1 MPAEPASSGRD
12 LLLRLSHVSKAYP
25 VDEKPSARLRAL
37 FPALFRGESKLFWAL
52 RDVSFELRRGESLGI
67 VGANGSGK
75 STLLQIAAGI
85 LRPTEGTME
94 TNGRMAG
101 LLELGSGFNPEFT
114 GRQNVQLSAS
124 LHGLSARQTTDRFE
138 EIVAFADIGD
148 FLDQPVKTYSSGMLM
163 RLAFAVSIHVDADI
177 LLVDEALAVGDIA
190 FRQRCMRRVHE
201 MRERGLSI
209 LFVSHSSED
218 VRAISDRCLWLEQGS
233 VQALGATDGV
243 VGQYLANMTARD
255 AAMIASEAAA
265 QTVRDPF
272 TAPELAP
279 PTAFS
284 GHRFGDRRVT
294 ISGATF
300 LLEPGEADAP
310 QQMCQQPVLRRGD
323 IVTVR
328 LSFQVHQ
335 PLASPIAGFMV
346 RDGQG
351 RCVFSTNT
359 SREGFQMPPLVAGD
373 HMSVDFVWTMP
384 RLAPATYGLTLAV
397 SDGRLDK
404 YVICDWAY
412 DFLSF
417 SVAPGDEPAFGW
429 IGLECEVD
437 VKMLGARP
445 VADEPHCLG

>member
-1 MPAEPASSGRD
+1 MPAEPAGSGHD

-85 LRPTEGTME
+85 LRPTEGSVE
-94 TNGRMAG
+94 ANGRMAG

-124 LHGLSARQTTDRFE
+124 LHGLSARQTAERFE
-138 EIVAFADIGD
+138 QIVAFADIGD
-148 FLDQPVKTYSSGMLM
+148 FLNQPVKTYSSGMLM

-190 FRQRCMRRVHE
+190 FRQRCMHRIHE

-233 VQALGATDGV
+233 VQALGTTDGV
-243 VGQYLANMTARD
+243 VGQYLASMTARD
-255 AAMIASEAAA
+255 AAMIATEAAA
-265 QTVRDPF
+265 QTARAPF
-272 TAPELAP
+272 IAPDLAP
-279 PTAFS
+279 PAAFS
-284 GHRFGDRRVT
+284 GHRFGDGRVT

-300 LLEPGEADAP
+300 LLETGP
-310 QQMCQQPVLRRGD
+310 QPTCQQPVLRHGD

-328 LSFQVHQ
+328 VSFRVHQ
-335 PLASPIAGFMV
+335 PLAAPIAGFMV

-351 RCVFSTNT
+351 RCVFSSNT

-373 HMSVDFVWTMP
+373 HMSVEFVWTMP

-445 VADEPHCLG
+445 VADEPRCLS

>member
-1 MPAEPASSGRD
+1 VPAEPAGSGHD

-85 LRPTEGTME
+85 LRPTEGSVE
-94 TNGRMAG
+94 ANGRMAG

-124 LHGLSARQTTDRFE
+124 LHGLSARQTAERFE
-138 EIVAFADIGD
+138 QIVAFADIGD
-148 FLDQPVKTYSSGMLM
+148 FLNQPVKTYSSGMLM

-190 FRQRCMRRVHE
+190 FRQRCMHRIHE

-233 VQALGATDGV
+233 VQALGTTDGV
-243 VGQYLANMTARD
+243 VGQYLASMTARD

-265 QTVRDPF
+265 QTVRAPF
-272 TAPELAP
+272 IAPDLAP
-279 PTAFS
+279 PAAFS
-284 GHRFGDRRVT
+284 GHRFGDIPAGDRTAADVPAARPAARRHRHRPRQLPSSPAARCADSRVH
-294 ISGATF
+294 GARWAGA
-300 LLEPGEADAP
+300 LRIQLEHFARRLPDAAA
-310 QQMCQQPVLRRGD
+310 RRGRPHERGIRVD
-323 IVTVR
+323 HAAPRPSHVR
-328 LSFQVHQ
+328 
-335 PLASPIAGFMV
+335 P
-346 RDGQG
+346 
-351 RCVFSTNT
+351 
-359 SREGFQMPPLVAGD
+359 
-373 HMSVDFVWTMP
+373 
-384 RLAPATYGLTLAV
+384 Y
-397 SDGRLDK
+397 
-404 YVICDWAY
+404 
-412 DFLSF
+412 
-417 SVAPGDEPAFGW
+417 PGS
-429 IGLECEVD
+429 L
-437 VKMLGARP
+437 
-445 VADEPHCLG
+445 